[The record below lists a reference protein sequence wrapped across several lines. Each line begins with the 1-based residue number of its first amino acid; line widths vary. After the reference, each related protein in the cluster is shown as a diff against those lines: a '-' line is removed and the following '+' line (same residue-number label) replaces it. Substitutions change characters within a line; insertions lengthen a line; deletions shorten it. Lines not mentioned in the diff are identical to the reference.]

1 MIAIDDSVKD
11 ACGVYV
17 HIALC
22 RSKCIYCD
30 FYSSVLRRDFDW
42 HVYLDCLV
50 KELRSR
56 ADELKGRRRITL
68 YIGGGTPSLIPEN
81 LFAGFMNT
89 LREVIYNASPQ
100 AEIVETTMEV
110 NPDDVNQQRVLIW
123 KSAGID
129 RISMGIQ
136 SLDDHELQ
144 TIGRRHDADGAIRA
158 YSLLKEH
165 FSNISIDL
173 MFGLPGQT
181 LESLRKTLE
190 GFISMHPS
198 HISAYSLM
206 YEERTVL
213 TRMRDSGRIKE
224 ADENLSVDMFSM
236 INSMLRDAGYVR
248 YEISNYSLPGFESK
262 HNSSYWNGTP
272 YVGIGPSAHSY
283 DGNKTRRWNSAD
295 LDAYINGVKKSDV
308 YSESEILS
316 ETELYEECVMTSI
329 RKSMGIELKNIRE
342 RFGQEAAVR
351 LIGKA
356 RNSIEKGLLEMKEDR
371 IFLTDDGIMVS
382 DEIIVELF

>member
-1 MIAIDDSVKD
+1 
-11 ACGVYV
+11 
-17 HIALC
+17 
-22 RSKCIYCD
+22 
-30 FYSSVLRRDFDW
+30 
-42 HVYLDCLV
+42 
-50 KELRSR
+50 
-56 ADELKGRRRITL
+56 
-68 YIGGGTPSLIPEN
+68 
-81 LFAGFMNT
+81 
-89 LREVIYNASPQ
+89 
-100 AEIVETTMEV
+100 
-110 NPDDVNQQRVLIW
+110 
-123 KSAGID
+123 
-129 RISMGIQ
+129 MGIQ
-136 SLDDHELQ
+136 SLDDHELH

-329 RKSMGIELKNIRE
+329 RKSTGIELKNIRE
-342 RFGQEAAVR
+342 RFGQEVAVR